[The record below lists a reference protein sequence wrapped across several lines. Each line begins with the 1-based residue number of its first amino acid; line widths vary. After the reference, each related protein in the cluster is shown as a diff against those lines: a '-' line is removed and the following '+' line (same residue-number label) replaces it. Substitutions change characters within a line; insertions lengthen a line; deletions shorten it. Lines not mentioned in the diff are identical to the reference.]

1 MHGADGG
8 EGMAKKAKIETA
20 AEKRARHRKILKL
33 SREVK
38 ALLRNNECAW
48 IERKLPVRMR
58 KIEN

>member
-1 MHGADGG
+1 
-8 EGMAKKAKIETA
+8 MAKKAKIETA